1 MADALPNPFAS
12 ALAEE
17 AREFGLRYSNDDRPG
32 IRRKASGKGFIYSRA
47 NGATVRDA
55 PTLLR
60 IKRLAVPPAWT
71 KVWISPHENGH
82 IQATGR
88 DARSRKQYRYHSHWR
103 QQRDENKFGRML
115 VFARALPR
123 IRRRVERDLTRPGMP
138 REKVLATVVRLLEMT
153 LIRIG
158 NDEYVRQNDSYGL
171 TTMRNRHARV
181 NGSLIQFTFRGK
193 SARKHEI
200 SVRDPQ
206 LARIVRRCQD
216 MPGQDLFLYE
226 DADGHVHD
234 VRSQDVN
241 EYLRA
246 ISGEDFTAKD
256 FRTWAGTVLA
266 AISLRTLPATR
277 NAVQAKKN
285 IAIAIAAVAK
295 LLGNTPAICRK
306 CYVHPEIPNAYLS
319 EKTIA
324 TRSRP
329 VADRIKGPRSQLSS
343 EEAAVL
349 DLLQR
354 RLRHKEGRLAERGTI
369 RFAQQ
374 ERSKK
379 GERIRVSKPAKR

>member
-1 MADALPNPFAS
+1 
-12 ALAEE
+12 
-17 AREFGLRYSNDDRPG
+17 
-32 IRRKASGKGFIYSRA
+32 
-47 NGATVRDA
+47 
-55 PTLLR
+55 
-60 IKRLAVPPAWT
+60 
-71 KVWISPHENGH
+71 
-82 IQATGR
+82 
-88 DARSRKQYRYHSHWR
+88 
-103 QQRDENKFGRML
+103 ML